1 MPEISDSQ
9 YWQEQEQRANEIRP
23 ILERTFALAQQYGWV
38 EPISDECWQ
47 YQGDKHTLVYDPESD
62 ALWIEANDSNWC
74 VNFHEQ
80 AFVPEP
86 DTQITEEQLQDFQAL
101 RDYLEQQDVVGD
113 VDLRA
118 VQQQAQQQWNQDHIV
133 TEDDRGSI
141 ANAVEQLFE
150 YYASQGEVAYK
161 LSPESTEHLY
171 RLAVEDKIYVVSRDD
186 AAGSYHLQQEGANLD
201 LSTGQSVTQ
210 ADIKTWAEID
220 TWVAECQRLEDEAA
234 QASKNGW
241 EETYWSQQEN
251 RANVLLAIAEQVFSY
266 QESQGGVRLDESQ
279 QNHVTNGL
287 GDYQVGY
294 NSTTDTLWMQRGDTV
309 MVSAINHHQH
319 YDLNAGRWQLEGL
332 NELGAIN
339 LDDIAYFQSLQAWL
353 QAKESLTEREPGII
367 GQTRM
372 DLAIVQT
379 QVPIVSSRLENNNP
393 LLTEIPPEVETSG
406 VEVVNEQQTALF
418 EIEDNLPIDY
428 EERE

>member
-1 MPEISDSQ
+1 MPEISDPQ
-9 YWQEQEQRANEIRP
+9 YWQDQEQRANEIRP

-38 EPISDECWQ
+38 EPTDDEGWQ
-47 YQGDKHTLVYDPESD
+47 YQGDKHTLVYDPDSD
-62 ALWIEANDSNWC
+62 ALWIEANDSDWRI
-74 VNFHEQ
+74 NFHEQ
-80 AFVPEP
+80 AFVPES
-86 DTQITEEQLQDFQAL
+86 DTQITQAQLQDFQAL
-101 RDYLEQQDVVGD
+101 QDYLEQQDIAGD
-113 VDLRA
+113 IDLRA
-118 VQQQAQQQWNQDHIV
+118 IQQQAQQHWNQAHTV

-161 LSPESTEHLY
+161 LSPESTESLY
-171 RLAVEDKIYVVSRDD
+171 RLAVEDKVYIVSRDD
-186 AAGSYHLQQEGANLD
+186 ATGSYNLQQEGSNLD
-201 LSTGQSVTQ
+201 LSTGQGITQ
-210 ADIKTWAEID
+210 ADVKTWAEID
-220 TWVAECQRLEDEAA
+220 TWVAECQRLADETA
-234 QASKNGW
+234 QTSKNGW

-251 RANVLLAIAEQVFSY
+251 RANVLLAIAEQAFSY
-266 QESQGGVRLDESQ
+266 QEAQGVVRLDESQ

-372 DLAIVQT
+372 DLPIVQT
-379 QVPIVSSRLENNNP
+379 QVPVVSSRLENSNP
-393 LLTEIPPEVETSG
+393 LLTETPPEVEISS
-406 VEVVNEQQTALF
+406 VEVVNEQTALF
-418 EIEDNLPIDY
+418 DIEDKLPIDY
-428 EERE
+428 EERD